1 LSKYITN
8 PEWLAGACAN
18 LHKEATGFWPGS
30 RVNRSGLSL
39 TASGTPAPIFNLV
52 ASASKKFDSRMFA
65 RPEGLTGHEGIVV
78 DGDLTYGYIATW
90 RACHIGISGI
100 CTAPPYTATDYS
112 YFATGVVDTDEGP
125 VHVGQIT
132 MDTGHASLRS
142 SAKIA
147 AAHYDNTGAA
157 VADVAVGEDEIG
169 IWFSGVM
176 RSTATDEQ
184 RHALRAS
191 GRLSGDWRE
200 IAGNL
205 ELVAALAVNVPGF
218 PVPHAL
224 AASANGAQTAL
235 VAAGIPEVEVEI
247 PALVAG
253 GQFDAEKVAA
263 IVRTAVDEYR
273 HAEKR
278 EQRVAPLRE
287 ALRAKKVASL
297 RSKIG
302 EK

>member
-1 LSKYITN
+1 
-8 PEWLAGACAN
+8 
-18 LHKEATGFWPGS
+18 
-30 RVNRSGLSL
+30 
-39 TASGTPAPIFNLV
+39 
-52 ASASKKFDSRMFA
+52 
-65 RPEGLTGHEGIVV
+65 
-78 DGDLTYGYIATW
+78 
-90 RACHIGISGI
+90 
-100 CTAPPYTATDYS
+100 
-112 YFATGVVDTDEGP
+112 
-125 VHVGQIT
+125 
-132 MDTGHASLRS
+132 
-142 SAKIA
+142 
-147 AAHYDNTGAA
+147 
-157 VADVAVGEDEIG
+157 
-169 IWFSGVM
+169 
-176 RSTATDEQ
+176 
-184 RHALRAS
+184 
-191 GRLSGDWRE
+191 
-200 IAGNL
+200 
-205 ELVAALAVNVPGF
+205 VNVPGF